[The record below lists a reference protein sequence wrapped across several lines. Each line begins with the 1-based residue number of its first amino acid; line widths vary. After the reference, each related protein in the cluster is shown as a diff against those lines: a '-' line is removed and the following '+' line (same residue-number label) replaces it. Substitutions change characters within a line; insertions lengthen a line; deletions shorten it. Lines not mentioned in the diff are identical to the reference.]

1 MIDDVK
7 LISSID
13 DQDNKSKA
21 EEIKNDDQ
29 QKVEGPRGDCRSPDQ
44 SMPTSGTWLKSFGVA
59 ETHVRDV
66 CFTPRKRTFS
76 EVTSMSAKC
85 QKRTFG

>member
-21 EEIKNDDQ
+21 EEIKKEDQ
-29 QKVEGPRGDCRSPDQ
+29 QKFKRPRGDCRSPDQ
-44 SMPTSGTWLKSFGVA
+44 SMPTSGTWLRLFGVA
-59 ETHVRDV
+59 ETHIRDV
-66 CFTPRKRTFS
+66 RFTPKSGHSPR
-76 EVTSMSAKC
+76 
-85 QKRTFG
+85 